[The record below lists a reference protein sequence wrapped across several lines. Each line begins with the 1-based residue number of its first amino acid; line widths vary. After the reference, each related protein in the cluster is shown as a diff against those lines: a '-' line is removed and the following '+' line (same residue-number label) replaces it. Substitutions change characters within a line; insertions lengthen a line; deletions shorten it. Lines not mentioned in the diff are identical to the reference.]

1 MLMEKEE
8 PVSLTSLR
16 ANFLVNQIEDKIE
29 KELEARVEQA
39 GRAAEGCGCSQCW
52 AAQRLAVEDLQRE
65 YVRRYSFSK
74 DPDRIGPD
82 SKDEV

>member
-29 KELEARVEQA
+29 WSVLDILNHSHRKIWYSKILEN
-39 GRAAEGCGCSQCW
+39 
-52 AAQRLAVEDLQRE
+52 
-65 YVRRYSFSK
+65 
-74 DPDRIGPD
+74 I
-82 SKDEV
+82 